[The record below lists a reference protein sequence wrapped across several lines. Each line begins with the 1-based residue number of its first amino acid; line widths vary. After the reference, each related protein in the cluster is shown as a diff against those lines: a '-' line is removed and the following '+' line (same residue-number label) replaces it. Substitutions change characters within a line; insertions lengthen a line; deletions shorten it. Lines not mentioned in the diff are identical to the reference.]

1 MKSKV
6 ILVCI
11 CLLFTLVIL
20 TSCGKI
26 TDNGAL
32 SEPIVSKDLDES
44 SAVQDNITSPS
55 PFDTGG
61 SLILVT
67 SNGETS
73 APFVDGTYWSTTWTG
88 EYWISGDGMPLIY
101 SLPEIA
107 HELPIIIYG
116 SDFSVDFREN
126 VSFSWLSIFNA
137 SFERIHHNVDLSYL
151 EELSEGTYYIII
163 VVNEQ
168 GKFISTENKHES
180 FGYECAYNM
189 VVK

>member
-1 MKSKV
+1 
-6 ILVCI
+6 
-11 CLLFTLVIL
+11 
-20 TSCGKI
+20 
-26 TDNGAL
+26 
-32 SEPIVSKDLDES
+32 
-44 SAVQDNITSPS
+44 
-55 PFDTGG
+55 
-61 SLILVT
+61 
-67 SNGETS
+67 
-73 APFVDGTYWSTTWTG
+73 
-88 EYWISGDGMPLIY
+88 MPLIY

-163 VVNEQ
+163 VINVQ
-168 GKFISTENKHES
+168 GKYIPTENKHES
-180 FGYECAYNM
+180 YGYVCAYNM